1 MTLKEFNEKYG
12 RLVLIVAVVIIWAL
26 ILWSMWTN
34 GYVETWSL
42 WKIPTVMPPFIDFR
56 LIPSGAEAFR
66 SGFDPAVSN
75 PNDPFEHIF
84 NYPKIWYIFF
94 YTGITQSDTVWI
106 CIILIVLFFATLF
119 AFPDKLFTVD
129 ALMMLAVV
137 FSPACMLLYE
147 RGNVDLIFFILCGL
161 TILLV
166 SRSPVWAVI
175 VLSLASFF
183 KFFPFFGVSV
193 FLQKDR
199 NKFFKPFMAS
209 ALIFAGYISFNINSL
224 SASWELTQ
232 RGTFLSY
239 GVFVIFDIL
248 HAYVRYYLLQIFS
261 ESQAEVMIKIMPY
274 LVALSLLASLFLL
287 GTRVKDGYESNS
299 ERNLAAFRVGAS
311 IYVGTFLLGNNWD
324 YRLAFLIFTIPQL
337 SRWIFA
343 SNSRRRWLVSGVFA
357 AILISC
363 WYAVI
368 RHHFLLAFGGDY
380 ELQFGIF
387 DETVNWTLF
396 GGLAYLLVVSAPKW
410 FRTFDW
416 FPSAPRIDAKG

>member
-12 RLVLIVAVVIIWAL
+12 RVVLIVAVVIIWAL
-26 ILWSMWTN
+26 ILWSMWAN

-75 PNDPFEHIF
+75 PNDPAEHIF
-84 NYPKIWYIFF
+84 NYPKIWYVFF
-94 YTGITQSDTVWI
+94 YTGITQADTIWI

-137 FSPACMLLYE
+137 FSPACILLYE
-147 RGNVDLIFFILCGL
+147 RGNVDLVFFILCGL

-209 ALIFAGYISFNINSL
+209 ILIFAGYISFNINSL
-224 SASWELTQ
+224 SASWNLTQ

-248 HAYVRYYLLQIFS
+248 YAYVRYYLLQIFS
-261 ESQAEVMIKIMPY
+261 ESQAEVMIKVMPY
-274 LVALSLLASLFLL
+274 LVALFLLASLFLL

-337 SRWIFA
+337 SRWMFA
-343 SNSRRRWLVSGVFA
+343 SNSRRRWLISGVFA

-368 RHHFLLAFGGDY
+368 RHHILLAFGGDY
-380 ELQFGIF
+380 ELQFSIF
-387 DETVNWTLF
+387 DETVNWILF
-396 GGLAYLLVVSAPKW
+396 GGLTYLLVASVPKW